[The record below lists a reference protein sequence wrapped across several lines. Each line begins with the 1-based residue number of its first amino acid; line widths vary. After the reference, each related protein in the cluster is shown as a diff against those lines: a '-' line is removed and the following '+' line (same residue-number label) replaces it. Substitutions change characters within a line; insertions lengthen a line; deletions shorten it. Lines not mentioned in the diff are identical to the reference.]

1 MIQTQKVARNIQA
14 IRPYHEDC
22 REGISK
28 AKMKILSYDSQEDL
42 IHLDYAIKLLG
53 SQVIQNQNFG

>member
-14 IRPYHEDC
+14 IRPYHEHC
-22 REGISK
+22 REGISE
-28 AKMKILSYDSQEDL
+28 AKIKILSYDSQEDL

-53 SQVIQNQNFG
+53 SQVNQNQNVG

>member
-14 IRPYHEDC
+14 IRPYHEHC
-22 REGISK
+22 REGISE
-28 AKMKILSYDSQEDL
+28 AKIKILSYDSQEA
-42 IHLDYAIKLLG
+42 IINLDYTIKFLG